1 MTEQPATLTK
11 EGDVS
16 IITLDDGKANVFS
29 SAMSSTLNNLLDE
42 VPEDK
47 GSLLITGRQGL
58 FSGGFDLKTM
68 TGGQAKDIVD
78 MTVNGFK
85 LLARIYG
92 FPRPVVVAASGHSIA
107 LGAFLLCCADYRIG
121 AKGKYIV
128 QANEHRNNMSIP
140 VPILEISKSR
150 ISKRHWH
157 RAILNAEAYPID
169 ESIEAGY
176 LDEVVDEE
184 KLMQKAIEVATDL
197 ATLGHPHYKMTKD
210 LDQKDILEKINAGI
224 DGRANSL

>member
-1 MTEQPATLTK
+1 MTDQLATLTT

-29 SAMSSTLNNLLDE
+29 SAMSSTINQLLDE
-42 VPEDK
+42 VPNDK
-47 GSLLITGRQGL
+47 GALLITGRQGL
-58 FSGGFDLKTM
+58 LSGGFDLKTM
-68 TGGQAKDIVD
+68 TGGEAKDIIE

-92 FPRPVVVAASGHSIA
+92 FSRPVVVASSGHAIA
-107 LGAFLLCCADYRIG
+107 LGAFLLCCADYRVG
-121 AKGKYIV
+121 AKGKYLV

-169 ESIEAGY
+169 QSVEAGY
-176 LDEVVDEE
+176 LDEVVDEGD
-184 KLMQKAIEVATDL
+184 LMKRAMEVATDL
-197 ATLGHPHYKMTKD
+197 ATLGHPHYQMTKD
-210 LDQKDILEKINAGI
+210 LDQREILERINAGI
-224 DGRANSL
+224 EVRQNS

>member
-1 MTEQPATLTK
+1 MTDQLATLTT

-29 SAMSSTLNNLLDE
+29 SAMSSTINQLLDE
-42 VPEDK
+42 VPNDK
-47 GSLLITGRQGL
+47 GALLITGRQGL
-58 FSGGFDLKTM
+58 LSGGFDLKTM
-68 TGGQAKDIVD
+68 TGGEAKDIIE

-92 FPRPVVVAASGHSIA
+92 FSRPVVVASSGHAIA
-107 LGAFLLCCADYRIG
+107 LGAFLLCCADYRVG
-121 AKGKYIV
+121 AKGKYLV

-140 VPILEISKSR
+140 IPILEISKSR

-169 ESIEAGY
+169 QSVEAGY

-184 KLMQKAIEVATDL
+184 NLMKMAMEVATDL
-197 ATLGHPHYKMTKD
+197 ATLGHPHYQMTKD
-210 LDQKDILEKINAGI
+210 LDQKDILERINAGI
-224 DGRANSL
+224 EVRQNY